1 MDETNEKMGLLMLI
15 DDIGL
20 LISTFGV
27 LLIFYLIMG
36 PTEISKNVFII
47 TLFFAGIKILL
58 TGIGDITGVSR
69 KLWASILFVVI
80 ADAVII
86 LVNRFMSFGISNRIL
101 LITMAADIVV
111 TVICLMIWKRVVGK
125 EEIQEDE
132 NRRAW
137 VRGEEKTQPAAKEE
151 AHTTKTETPAFEE
164 GEYESLFEEEK
175 PEEKKKP
182 AESSKSLGDV
192 EEEQEEEQE
201 DLLFGG
207 NVTEEQA
214 KPKQPVGAHAFTAQ
228 EEGGYE
234 RLTENVPEIDHTD
247 LFADLFA
254 SETAEHETVKE
265 TEPDQEEAVEE
276 SSEQV
281 GAQKEAAEQTAP
293 EETPVFEETEAPVE
307 ETPVETKTV
316 EEEVQTPAE
325 TEEAV
330 KETVEETPV
339 EETAAPVEAV
349 EDKEDKTEEKV
360 VEQTSKPEELTDE
373 DVAQARKEAHEIPRE
388 VTEQVEDEICKELDA
403 LYARMQESSSKSKVL
418 EDHVSSFS
426 KEVDEMPALTST
438 EDIIESGKLIRS
450 KLRTIIDK
458 QFVMDDVLKEV
469 IETSDRINQRV
480 DKLNRIEKELRK
492 KEEEL
497 NKREEALKQPE
508 VDVKEVILNEPKEE
522 STSLFENFTKPIEPV
537 NSEAIADKFTKAVN
551 ETKKTRKISRH
562 TKKTNQGEV
571 LLQNDEYEII
581 INEKDLDLV
590 REYLANNGI

>member
-307 ETPVETKTV
+307 ETPVE
-316 EEEVQTPAE
+316 
-325 TEEAV
+325 
-330 KETVEETPV
+330 
-339 EETAAPVEAV
+339 ETAAPVEAV